1 MYPLKPAVS
10 CLQAKDHDQTERED
24 ERDDFDY
31 DLTTDRQTLLQN
43 TLEVIVGEVNYI
55 REGEGD

>member
-31 DLTTDRQTLLQN
+31 DLTSDRQTFLPN
-43 TLEVIVGEVNYI
+43 ALEVTVGKVNYI
-55 REGEGD
+55 REGEGN